1 MGKILS
7 VYVENEGMRVCE
19 VAKSSGNIVVKNAFE
34 VPLPSGTVED
44 GMIHDVED
52 AAKTLYAALK
62 NNRIKRGKI
71 AFVISSKRIA
81 NKEIVIPYMKNQKKI
96 DEIIKANVDE
106 YFPMNNLEDYIFRYT
121 ILDTFENAEGKHI
134 SVLVMAFQK
143 QMVES
148 YYQLASM
155 MKMPVITVDY
165 YGNSMYQ
172 LLKKQLNQGTVLA
185 IQMDRN
191 MSNVS
196 IMKGKA
202 QVFKRSIPYGRN
214 TVIRNLAELKG
225 MTEEEAEDILS
236 DPRKL
241 DMELTPD
248 EYSEVIRDFSSS
260 ITRVVEFHTTRNP
273 GTTIELVKLM
283 GSGID
288 LIGFPQVLG
297 RELGIDVT
305 IIKEVAGVKIA
316 KKNSAGL
323 NYENIVDYL
332 PGIGALIQSL
342 DLKVEEEK
350 KKTGSYTIFVILIVL
365 AALSVGG
372 TIGFLIWSTNALT
385 EQKQNLQA
393 KLDRYGTA
401 EATYNEYLVAKK
413 NYDVVKNYYD
423 STRNPSEMTYQMILD
438 LEKVM
443 PESVGIIDISI
454 KNGSVEMTGIS
465 DGKDS
470 LAKFVIELK
479 KLPYVTNVRV
489 DDILDTNAEL
499 GGKTSNFNMKWQL
512 IFPAEQTEGE
522 AQAEDGT
529 QFSVENGGTE

>member
-1 MGKILS
+1 MGRILS

-19 VAKSSGNIVVKNAFE
+19 LNKSSNAVTVKNAFE
-34 VPLPSGTVED
+34 VPLTTGTVED
-44 GMIHDVED
+44 GMIQDVEG
-52 AAKTLYAALK
+52 AAKALYAALK

-81 NKEIVIPYMKNQKKI
+81 NKEIVLPYMKNQKKI
-96 DEIIKANVDE
+96 EEIINANVED

-143 QMVES
+143 QMVEG
-148 YYQLASM
+148 YYQLADM

-165 YGNSMYQ
+165 YNNSLYQ

-191 MSNVS
+191 VSNIS
-196 IMKGKA
+196 IMRGKT
-202 QVFKRSIPYGRN
+202 QLFKRSIPYGRD
-214 TVIRNLAELKG
+214 TIIRNLAEFKG
-225 MTEEEAEDILS
+225 LTEEEAEDTLL
-236 DPRKL
+236 DPRKV

-248 EYSEVIRDFSSS
+248 EYSEIIKDFSSS
-260 ITRVVEFHTTRNP
+260 VTRVAEFHTSRNP

-283 GSGID
+283 GTGID

-297 RELGIDVT
+297 RELGIEVML
-305 IIKEVAGVKIA
+305 IKELAGVKIA
-316 KKNSAGL
+316 KNNPAGL
-323 NYENIVDYL
+323 NYEKLVDYL
-332 PGIGALIQSL
+332 PCVGALIQSL

-350 KKTGSYTIFVILIVL
+350 KGTGSYTIFIILIVL
-365 AALSVGG
+365 ATLSVGG
-372 TIGFLIWSTNALT
+372 TIGFLIWSASTLEN
-385 EQKQNLQA
+385 EKKNLQA
-393 KLDRYGTA
+393 RLNNFGTA
-401 EATYNEYLVAKK
+401 EATYNEYLTAKQ
-413 NYDVVKNYYD
+413 NYDVINNYYN
-423 STRNPSEMTYQMILD
+423 STKNPSEMTYQMILD
-438 LEKVM
+438 LEQVM

-465 DGKDS
+465 DGKDA

-479 KLPYVTNVRV
+479 KLPYVADVRV
-489 DDILDTNAEL
+489 EDILDTNAEL

-512 IFPAEQTEGE
+512 IFPAEETEGE
-522 AQAEDGT
+522 TQTTGEEGGAQ
-529 QFSVENGGTE
+529 

>member
-1 MGKILS
+1 MGRILS

-19 VAKSSGNIVVKNAFE
+19 LNKSSNAVTVKNAFE
-34 VPLPSGTVED
+34 VPLTTGTVED
-44 GMIHDVED
+44 GMIQDVEG
-52 AAKTLYAALK
+52 AAKALYAALK

-81 NKEIVIPYMKNQKKI
+81 NKEIVLPYMKNQKKI
-96 DEIIKANVDE
+96 EEIINANVED

-143 QMVES
+143 QMVEG
-148 YYQLASM
+148 YYQLADM

-165 YGNSMYQ
+165 YNNSLYQ

-191 MSNVS
+191 VSNIS
-196 IMKGKA
+196 IMRGKT
-202 QVFKRSIPYGRN
+202 QLFKRSIPYGRD
-214 TVIRNLAELKG
+214 TIIRNLAEFKG
-225 MTEEEAEDILS
+225 LTEEEAEDTLL
-236 DPRKL
+236 DPRKV

-248 EYSEVIRDFSSS
+248 EYSEIIKDFSSS
-260 ITRVVEFHTTRNP
+260 VTRVAEFHTSRNP

-283 GSGID
+283 GTGID

-297 RELGIDVT
+297 RELGIEVT
-305 IIKEVAGVKIA
+305 LIKELAGVKIA
-316 KKNSAGL
+316 KNNPAGL
-323 NYENIVDYL
+323 NYEKIVDYL
-332 PGIGALIQSL
+332 PCIGALIQPL

-350 KKTGSYTIFVILIVL
+350 KGTGSYTIFIILIVL
-365 AALSVGG
+365 ATLSVGG
-372 TIGFLIWSTNALT
+372 SIGFLIWSASTLEN
-385 EQKQNLQA
+385 EKKNLQA
-393 KLDRYGTA
+393 RLNSFGTA
-401 EATYNEYLVAKK
+401 EATYNEYLTAKQ
-413 NYDVVKNYYD
+413 NYDVINNYYN
-423 STRNPSEMTYQMILD
+423 STKNPSEMTYQMILD
-438 LEKVM
+438 LEQVM

-465 DGKDS
+465 DGKDA

-479 KLPYVTNVRV
+479 KLPYVTDVRV
-489 DDILDTNAEL
+489 EDILDTNAEL

-512 IFPAEQTEGE
+512 IFPAEETEGE
-522 AQAEDGT
+522 IQTTGEEGGAQ
-529 QFSVENGGTE
+529 